1 MPAVRALLS
10 AFLCAIALLAAGCGG
25 DEPAAPPGQTEEA
38 EEVEPAPSPEDTGDE
53 PAEGGE
59 EQEE

>member
-1 MPAVRALLS
+1 MALM
-10 AFLCAIALLAAGCGG
+10 IAAALIVAGCGG

-38 EEVEPAPSPEDTGDE
+38 EPAPSPEDTEDA

-59 EQEE
+59 DGEGE

>member
-1 MPAVRALLS
+1 MPGVRALLS
-10 AFLCAIALLAAGCGG
+10 ALLCAFALLGAGCGG

-38 EEVEPAPSPEDTGDE
+38 EPAPSPEDTEDE
-53 PAEGGE
+53 PAEDGEE